1 MHLCVPRPTENIS
14 EAQRYTLRITAFYKL
29 LSFFRFCL
37 LCEFTAL
44 FFQIKATLYEIIYK
58 HMFQCSHLL
67 FIEVCVDITVHGTLS
82 VLSFI
87 IACWQGKHLQ
97 CLWLAKFIKPF
108 NPAAESS
115 TLDFLSANIV
125 LVAIKLAYK

>member
-58 HMFQCSHLL
+58 HMFQCTHLL
-67 FIEVCVDITVHGTLS
+67 FITLIVWLLLSTGLSLFCLLLLLAGKGNICNVCGLLNSLNLLILRPKA
-82 VLSFI
+82 LPLIFY
-87 IACWQGKHLQ
+87 LQ
-97 CLWLAKFIKPF
+97 ILFWLQ
-108 NPAAESS
+108 
-115 TLDFLSANIV
+115 
-125 LVAIKLAYK
+125 